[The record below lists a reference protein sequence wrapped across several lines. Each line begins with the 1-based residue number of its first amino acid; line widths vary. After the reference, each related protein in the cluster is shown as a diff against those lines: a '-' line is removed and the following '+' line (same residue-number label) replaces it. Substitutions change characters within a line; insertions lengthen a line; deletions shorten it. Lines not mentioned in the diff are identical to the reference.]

1 MLDTLPVF
9 SAYEDLTWSPNSG
22 ALVVARPTAV
32 NAEEEDTAADLW
44 LFDEKGRKCALT
56 ETPEVVEEAPQ
67 WLDGGSILY
76 SFHRFDRGVAGPP
89 EQEVLLLKTSAAK

>member
-9 SAYEDLTWSPNSG
+9 LAYEDLTWSPNSG

-44 LFDEKGRKCALT
+44 LFDEKGRKCAIYQRRRRWWRKLRSG
-56 ETPEVVEEAPQ
+56 
-67 WLDGGSILY
+67 WMGGASCIPSIG
-76 SFHRFDRGVAGPP
+76 ST
-89 EQEVLLLKTSAAK
+89 EVLPGPQNKKCSC